1 MRMMKRN
8 TLRMW
13 TKCQG
18 ESKKQADKSEGP
30 KPAASWLS
38 EHFHPSVVLFVR
50 TVLQSKP
57 GWKKKKGFKDE
68 SSMFGAAEEFG
79 YLLDENTGSKFDN
92 IGINAVANQAKADIK
107 QLKWETQRDDWLCGR
122 DAKTLRKKKTM
133 FKRKKPLGKLKAR
146 K

>member
-1 MRMMKRN
+1 MGGKNVGVYDPAHRN
-8 TLRMW
+8 PLYCGAYSTSLW
-13 TKCQG
+13 
-18 ESKKQADKSEGP
+18 ELKK
-30 KPAASWLS
+30 LS

-50 TVLQSKP
+50 TVLQ
-57 GWKKKKGFKDE
+57 
-68 SSMFGAAEEFG
+68 FG

>member
-50 TVLQSKP
+50 TVLQ
-57 GWKKKKGFKDE
+57 
-68 SSMFGAAEEFG
+68 FG

>member
-1 MRMMKRN
+1 MGGKNVGVYDPAHRN
-8 TLRMW
+8 PLYCGAYSTSLW
-13 TKCQG
+13 
-18 ESKKQADKSEGP
+18 ELKK
-30 KPAASWLS
+30 LS